1 MEKMKLLVKILL
13 SYSVMFPDQRDR
25 IEDLVANIPSKSAV
39 EFVAT
44 LISWKNRQSI
54 TQHET
59 EIWIPWVMNCRD
71 DVKNSI
77 GHYMDG
83 ENPEKYALLDRY
95 ALLSLLDKLLCH
107 YNNKAREL
115 GMDDYSN
122 LLLSYLICCDERL
135 DFIKKQ
141 PATDLPATEFVKSYL
156 PIVLKYNNVDAD
168 RDYRLQLILC
178 YSLMME
184 FPKVNKKF
192 EGYLNAFCKGN
203 GLTNP
208 KEYLDHLFMFSFD
221 LMGAKQGTC
230 VMEINESD
238 LRSISFIDRFSLNP
252 CNYKHTEDF
261 HEFRECPVLKTGTQ
275 RYVFLFTKLFLD
287 KAFTGLLFD
296 MADALKNQG
305 VLKPIKAY
313 ADLKGFLGE
322 EFSEK
327 FLFYNIMQRC
337 FGRKHVRFSGTELKS
352 LIEEGEPDYYMR
364 KGNRVF
370 VFECKD
376 ALLANKNKLSGDYD
390 EIIRGIEEK
399 FVSKENAK
407 PKGIVQLANVI
418 ENKLSLILS
427 NVDKCAPQGVKYV
440 FPILVYFDDSFDPEG
455 VNWHLNNRFKEI
467 ISNRTISPDYV
478 VKDVVMINIE
488 LLMMLENYFADD
500 KLKLAT
506 LINSYIDYKSQTEL
520 NQVFPF
526 NKFLFQEAKKK
537 GYEMKKTKWFD
548 EVYQNLVALD
558 KKEYF
563 NLYYNQHD

>member
-1 MEKMKLLVKILL
+1 MEKMKLQVKILL
-13 SYSVMFPDQRDR
+13 SYSVVFPDRHDK
-25 IEDLVANIPSKSAV
+25 IEDLLANVPSKSAV

-44 LISWKNRQSI
+44 LISWKNSQSI

-59 EIWIPWVMNCRD
+59 EIWIPWVLQCEG
-71 DVKNSI
+71 DVKNPL
-77 GHYMDG
+77 GHYMYG
-83 ENPEKYALLDRY
+83 ESQEKYTFIDRY

-107 YNNKAREL
+107 YNDETREL
-115 GMDDYSN
+115 GKKDYSG

-135 DFIKKQ
+135 DFIKEQ
-141 PATDLPATEFVKSYL
+141 PSTDMSVTEFVRAYL
-156 PIVLKYNNVDAD
+156 PIVLKYNNVEAD

-192 EGYLNAFCKGN
+192 ERYADVFCKGN
-203 GLTNP
+203 ELTNP
-208 KEYLDHLFMFSFD
+208 KEYLDHLFMFNFD
-221 LMGAKQGTC
+221 LMNAKQGAC

-238 LRSISFIDRFSLNP
+238 LRSISFIERFCLNP
-252 CNYKHTEDF
+252 YNYKHTEDF
-261 HEFRECPVLKTGTQ
+261 HEFRECPVLKTGTR

-296 MADALKNQG
+296 MADTLKNLG
-305 VLKPIKAY
+305 VLKPNKAY
-313 ADLKGFLGE
+313 ADLKSFLGE

-327 FLFYNIMQRC
+327 FLFYNIMRRC
-337 FGRKHVRFSGTELKS
+337 FERKYVRFCGTELKS

-376 ALLANKNKLSGDYD
+376 ALLSNKNKLSGNYD
-390 EIIRGIEEK
+390 EIIKGIEEK

-427 NVDKCAPQGVKYV
+427 NVDKSAPQGVKYV
-440 FPILVYFDDSFDPEG
+440 FPILVYFDDSFDTEG
-455 VNWHLNNRFKEI
+455 VNWHLNNRFKEN

-478 VKDVVMINIE
+478 VKDLVMINIE
-488 LLMMLENYFADD
+488 LFLMMENFFADD

-537 GYEMKKTKWFD
+537 GYELKKTRWFD
-548 EVYQNLVALD
+548 EVFQNLVDMD
-558 KKEYF
+558 KNRKI
-563 NLYYNQHD
+563 

>member
-1 MEKMKLLVKILL
+1 MEKMKLQVKILL
-13 SYSVMFPDQRDR
+13 SYSVVFPDRHDI
-25 IEDLVANIPSKSAV
+25 IEDLLANVPSKSAV

-44 LISWKNRQSI
+44 LISWKNSQLI

-59 EIWIPWVMNCRD
+59 EIWIPWVMQCEG
-71 DVKNSI
+71 DVKNPM

-83 ENPEKYALLDRY
+83 KNLEKYTFIDRY
-95 ALLSLLDKLLCH
+95 ALLSLLDKLLCN
-107 YNNKAREL
+107 YNDEAREL
-115 GMDDYSN
+115 GKKDYSS

-135 DFIKKQ
+135 DFIKEQ
-141 PATDLPATEFVKSYL
+141 PSTDMSAIEFVRAYL
-156 PIVLKYNNVDAD
+156 PIVLKYNNIEAD

-178 YSLMME
+178 YSLMLE

-192 EGYLNAFCKGN
+192 EGYVNAFCIGN
-203 GLTNP
+203 GLTNS
-208 KEYLDHLFMFSFD
+208 KEYLYHLFMFNFD
-221 LMGAKQGTC
+221 LMSAKQGAC
-230 VMEINESD
+230 VMEIDESD
-238 LRSISFIDRFSLNP
+238 LRSISFIERFSLNP
-252 CNYKHTEDF
+252 YNYKHTEDF
-261 HEFRECPVLKTGTQ
+261 HEFRECPVLKTGKR

-296 MADALKNQG
+296 MADTLKNQG
-305 VLKPIKAY
+305 VLKHNKAY

-337 FGRKHVRFSGTELKS
+337 FERKYVRFSGTELKS

-376 ALLANKNKLSGDYD
+376 ALLSNKNKLSGNYD
-390 EIIRGIEEK
+390 EIIKGIEEK

-427 NVDKCAPQGVKYV
+427 NVDKSAPKGVKYV
-440 FPILVYFDDSFDPEG
+440 FPILVYFDDSFDTEG

-467 ISNRTISPDYV
+467 ISYRTISPNYV
-478 VKDVVMINIE
+478 VKDLVMINIE
-488 LLMMLENYFADD
+488 LFLLMENFFADD

-537 GYEMKKTKWFD
+537 GYELKKTRWFD
-548 EVYQNLVALD
+548 EVYQNLVDMD
-558 KKEYF
+558 KNRKI
-563 NLYYNQHD
+563 